1 MGGQTGAGIK
11 QQRGLGRAEVWFF
24 FFQVFDMVC
33 ARINAVLESQ
43 HAGTVSPDGL
53 MQTGTATKICSMSQK
68 PSLNRNHRTGSM
80 YALRSC
86 CYGLA
91 WAQSDSPCLIVS
103 YHSSHNVAAIATTY
117 IPQPFTSDETLQ

>member
-1 MGGQTGAGIK
+1 VPESNNKGVW
-11 QQRGLGRAEVWFF
+11 AELRFF
-24 FFQVFDMVC
+24 LVVFFQVFDMVR
-33 ARINAVLESQ
+33 ARIIAVLESQ

-53 MQTGTATKICSMSQK
+53 MQTGTATKICSM
-68 PSLNRNHRTGSM
+68 

-91 WAQSDSPCLIVS
+91 WAQSDSPCLTVS

-117 IPQPFTSDETLQ
+117 IPQPFTSDETLQWTALA